1 MNPGL
6 TSGRKIKGAHLSQ
19 KARKG
24 FGVWRE
30 ALQTASNFACF
41 FAWQMTKPFFFFL
54 LGLVSILLLLG
65 FFYFLLCL
73 KGCEG
78 TAEGLPLLFFLAVA
92 VWVRWTVGRT
102 GRRFQ
107 ILHAHGKTPD
117 KAHVLCKGADPR
129 LRSRRG
135 YIPRDPEGAGR
146 VDATQEA
153 AQASG
158 LQSIWKESS
167 FWNEIEYRGRFV
179 FQVLFIC
186 IIICIWCILT
196 GCLCCNKTL
205 RLELL
210 LWFLGGAHSA
220 DKMSPT
226 SRFRPPQ
233 SSIKTP

>member
-1 MNPGL
+1 MFASCLLRKQGL
-6 TSGRKIKGAHLSQ
+6 GRVDESRSHLRYENKRCTSESKSQ
-19 KARKG
+19 ERICSLEG
-24 FGVWRE
+24 GTTDC
-30 ALQTASNFACF
+30 LQFCLLFCLTDDKTN
-41 FAWQMTKPFFFFL
+41 FFFL

-167 FWNEIEYRGRFV
+167 F
-179 FQVLFIC
+179 
-186 IIICIWCILT
+186 
-196 GCLCCNKTL
+196 
-205 RLELL
+205 
-210 LWFLGGAHSA
+210 
-220 DKMSPT
+220 
-226 SRFRPPQ
+226 
-233 SSIKTP
+233 